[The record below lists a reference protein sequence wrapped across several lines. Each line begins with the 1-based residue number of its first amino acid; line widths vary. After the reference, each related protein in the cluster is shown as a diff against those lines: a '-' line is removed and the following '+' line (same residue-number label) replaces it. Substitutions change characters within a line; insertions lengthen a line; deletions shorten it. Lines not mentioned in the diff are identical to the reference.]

1 MAAPPFFCCCRH
13 PQLQF
18 VPLHLRAG
26 TYLIKWVR
34 SIINGLEL
42 PRRMPLISFIC
53 MVVVLWLFL
62 GWLHVRCQSSE
73 REGKHIWLH
82 ALQCGAGWGGMND
95 KGHAILVLA
104 CRLSSQNA
112 EELPPWGVAA
122 DPPRLSVP
130 F

>member
-1 MAAPPFFCCCRH
+1 
-13 PQLQF
+13 
-18 VPLHLRAG
+18 
-26 TYLIKWVR
+26 
-34 SIINGLEL
+34 
-42 PRRMPLISFIC
+42 